1 MRCKNLQRFTY
12 RVLPVWPPRETAGT
26 RVTGALRFVTV
37 RIKGTVNLSGCVR
50 AYRTGDEGPIVELSN
65 RSLALYAGWMQ
76 RTVEY
81 WQWSILRRPGVRP
94 SDVLVLESDGRIV
107 GYAALLQ
114 DGKVLDFSVAADQ
127 RRRKRRAFVKQL
139 IRALED
145 NARARGCDLLTF
157 SLPAS
162 DQVIDT
168 ALRDAG
174 YVVEQN
180 QYYSLGILD
189 PRSLLL
195 QLLSARRPQLPAA
208 SPGVFTLELTPG
220 NYPVLQA
227 SRLLIRVNPDV
238 SVENISQ
245 AFEYPCECLL
255 RLDLCALT
263 DLIFCRIPANTL
275 LRESR
280 LAVTPASSGEAAC
293 ELLDALIIEAPWHVP
308 YCDGF

>member
-1 MRCKNLQRFTY
+1 MLRPRS
-12 RVLPVWPPRETAGT
+12 PPETAGT
-26 RVTGALRFVTV
+26 GVAGVLRFG
-37 RIKGTVNLSGCVR
+37 RSLCQRKDYLSTSVR

-65 RSLALYAGWMQ
+65 RSLALYAGWIQ

-81 WQWSILRRPGVRP
+81 WQWSILRRPGVSP
-94 SDVLVLESDGRIV
+94 ADVLVLESDGRIV
-107 GYAALLQ
+107 GYAALMQ

-145 NARARGCDLLTF
+145 NARTKGCDLLTF

-162 DQVIDT
+162 DKVIDT

-180 QYYSLGILD
+180 LCFSLGILD
-189 PRSLLL
+189 PRSLLQ
-195 QLLSARRPQLPAA
+195 QLLSVRRPQLPPT

-220 NYPVLQA
+220 NYPVLRT
-227 SRLLIRVNPDV
+227 SRLLIQVNPDV
-238 SVENISQ
+238 SVEDIDQ
-245 AFEYPCECLL
+245 AFEYPCECLI

-263 DLIFCRIPANTL
+263 DLIFCRVPASAL

-280 LAVTPASSGEAAC
+280 LTITPDSSAQVAC
-293 ELLDALIIEAPWHVP
+293 RLLDTLIIETPWHVP

>member
-1 MRCKNLQRFTY
+1 L
-12 RVLPVWPPRETAGT
+12 
-26 RVTGALRFVTV
+26 TGS
-37 RIKGTVNLSGCVR
+37 IR

-65 RSLALYAGWMQ
+65 RGLAPYAGWME

-81 WQWSILRRPGVRP
+81 WQWSILRRPGVSP
-94 SDVLVLESDGRIV
+94 ADVLVLESDGRIV
-107 GYAALLQ
+107 GYAAVLQ

-157 SLPAS
+157 ALPAS
-162 DQVIDT
+162 DQVVDT

-180 QYYSLGILD
+180 RYLSLGILD
-189 PRSLLL
+189 PRALLL
-195 QLLSARRPQLPAA
+195 QLLSARRPRLPASA
-208 SPGVFTLELTPG
+208 PGVFTLELKPG
-220 NYPVLQA
+220 NYPVLRV
-227 SRLLIRVNPDV
+227 SRLLIRLNPQV
-238 SVENISQ
+238 CVENISQ
-245 AFEYPCECLL
+245 AFEYPCECLI

-263 DLIFCRIPANTL
+263 DLIFCRIPASTL
-275 LRESR
+275 LSESR
-280 LAVTPASSGEAAC
+280 LAITPLPSTEAAC
-293 ELLDALIIEAPWHVP
+293 KLLDALIIESPWHVP

>member
-1 MRCKNLQRFTY
+1 L
-12 RVLPVWPPRETAGT
+12 
-26 RVTGALRFVTV
+26 TG
-37 RIKGTVNLSGCVR
+37 SVR

-65 RSLALYAGWMQ
+65 RSLAPYAGWMQ

-81 WQWSILRRPGVRP
+81 WQWSILRRPGVSP
-94 SDVLVLESDGRIV
+94 ADVLVLESDGRIV
-107 GYAALLQ
+107 GYAAVLQ
-114 DGKVLDFSVAADQ
+114 DGKVLDFSVAVDQ

-162 DQVIDT
+162 DRVVDT

-180 QYYSLGILD
+180 QYFSLGILD
-189 PRSLLL
+189 PRSLLQ
-195 QLLSARRPQLPAA
+195 QLLSARRPQL
-208 SPGVFTLELTPG
+208 SSTTPGVFTLELTPG
-220 NYPVLQA
+220 DYPVLRA
-227 SRLLIRVNPDV
+227 SRLLIRIDPDV
-238 SVENISQ
+238 SVDNISQ
-245 AFEYPCECLL
+245 AFEFPCECLI

-263 DLIFCRIPANTL
+263 DLIFCRVPASVL
-275 LRESR
+275 LREAR
-280 LAVTPASSGEAAC
+280 LVITPVASSEVAC
-293 ELLDALIIEAPWHVP
+293 ELLDALIIKSPWHVP